1 MAERQIDSGSIAF
14 QTEGRLLQELGERL
28 VASPQI
34 ALVELVKNSYDADAK
49 TCTVSLANRN
59 RSLIVVDDG
68 IGMNYDQFANRW
80 MRIAT
85 SGKVLERVSPA
96 YKRRLTGQ
104 KGIGRF
110 AVRFL
115 GKTLELSSIAYDP
128 GRKYKTHL
136 TASFDWTQ
144 LDQEQNLDHA
154 TIPYKLFRAEEDAET
169 GTTLTIGGLR
179 IGAEETQSSPFRTA
193 VLKIVTPLQGLD
205 GGRFRTNVSDD
216 GGKRKDPGFQVI
228 LPGEDIANSDNLDL
242 AKQVL
247 DRAWATLS
255 INFENDVLTYT
266 ATFSNDEKPV
276 RLRCKRKSLIRNGF
290 VADIRYFPRRAG
302 VFRGVEV
309 DGQKAW
315 AWVRENSGVAVID
328 HGFRIPPYGQ
338 QDDDWLAI
346 DADNAHNSRAW
357 RSSISDALFPIAAE
371 NLNSGENPML
381 ILPTNYQLVGAVF
394 VESTP
399 VGSRT
404 DGDLITA
411 MDRQGFLY
419 NDAFEQFVDF
429 VRGGIEFL
437 AKEDRASLQ
446 RAAERDAK
454 AAARQTREDFK
465 EAIKFIE
472 DSPTI
477 PKAEKNRLVKEYS
490 GLTTKLQEVEDY
502 DRVARQRLQAMS
514 ALGIVAGFMTHEAS
528 RIFASLGD
536 ILPEL
541 KRLARNHPT
550 IRQDIEKFQKAYQAL
565 EGHIEYTRTFID
577 ATQSGR
583 AAVFKAAGQVEL
595 VIERF
600 GEFARSRNITVEN
613 EIDRGLDAPRMP
625 VAVYSGILLNLY
637 TNALKAILA
646 VASPQMRQRIVFR
659 AQNEGRMHIID
670 VLDTGIGIPPNM
682 RDRVFDP
689 LFTTTSSADNPLGSG
704 MGLGLSL
711 VKSLVD
717 SLKGKIG
724 IVNPPQGFSTAFRVQ
739 LPLR

>member
-49 TCTVSLANRN
+49 TCTVSLADRN
-59 RSLIVVDDG
+59 RFLIVADDG
-68 IGMNYDQFANRW
+68 IGMTYDQFATRW

-85 SGKVLERVSPA
+85 SGKVQERKSPT
-96 YKRRLTGQ
+96 YKRLLTGQ

-115 GKTLELSSIAYDP
+115 GKMLELSSVAYDP
-128 GRKYKTHL
+128 VRKHKTHL
-136 TASFDWTQ
+136 TASFDWAK

-154 TIPYKLFRAEEDAET
+154 TIPYKLFRVDDDAET

-179 IGAEETQSSPFRTA
+179 IGTEETQSSAFRTA
-193 VLKIVTPLQGLD
+193 VLRIVTPLQGLN
-205 GGRFRTNVSDD
+205 GGRFRASVSIDEEK
-216 GGKRKDPGFQVI
+216 GKDPGFQVI
-228 LPGEDIANSDNLDL
+228 LPGQDIAKSDNLDL

-247 DRAWATLS
+247 DRAWARLA
-255 INFENDVLTYT
+255 INFENDVLIYT

-276 RLRCKRKSLIRNGF
+276 RLRCKRESQIRNGF

-302 VFRGVEV
+302 VFRGGEV

-315 AWVRENSGVAVID
+315 AWVRDNSGVAVID

-357 RSSISDALFPIAAE
+357 RSSISEKLFPIPPE
-371 NLNSGENPML
+371 LLNSGENPML

-404 DGDLITA
+404 EGDLITA

-446 RAAERDAK
+446 RAAEREAK

-465 EAIKFIE
+465 QAIKFIE
-472 DSPTI
+472 ESPTI
-477 PKAEKNRLVKEYS
+477 PKAEKTRLVREYS

-514 ALGIVAGFMTHEAS
+514 ALGIVAGFMTHEAA

-536 ILPEL
+536 IIPEL

-550 IRQDIEKFQKAYQAL
+550 IRQDIDKFQKAYQAL

-577 ATQSGR
+577 ATQTGR

-613 EIDRGLDAPRMP
+613 EIDRGLDAPKMP

-646 VASPQMRQRIVFR
+646 VASPQTRKRIVFR
-659 AQNEGRMHIID
+659 ARNEGRFHIID

-682 RDRVFDP
+682 RKRVFDP
-689 LFTTTSSADNPLGSG
+689 LFTTTSSAENPLGSG

-717 SLKGKIG
+717 SLKGKISV
-724 IVNPPQGFSTAFRVQ
+724 VNPPQGFSTSFRVQ

>member
-28 VASPQI
+28 VATPQI
-34 ALVELVKNSYDADAK
+34 ALVELVKNSYDADAR

-59 RSLIVVDDG
+59 RSLIVADDG
-68 IGMNYDQFANRW
+68 IGMTYDHFANRW

-85 SGKVLERVSPA
+85 SGKVQERRSPT

-128 GRKYKTHL
+128 DRKYKTHL
-136 TASFDWTQ
+136 TASFDWAK

-154 TIPYKLFRAEEDAET
+154 TIPYKLFRADEDAET

-179 IGAEETQSSPFRTA
+179 IGADETQSTAFRTA
-193 VLKIVTPLQGLD
+193 VLKIVTPLQGLN
-205 GGRFRTNVSDD
+205 GGRFRTSVSDD
-216 GGKRKDPGFQVI
+216 EKKKDPGFQVI

-247 DRAWATLS
+247 DRAWARLT
-255 INFENDVLTYT
+255 INFEDDVLTYT

-276 RLRCKRKSLIRNGF
+276 RLRCKRESHIRNGF

-302 VFRGVEV
+302 VFRGGEV

-338 QDDDWLAI
+338 EDDDWLAV
-346 DADNAHNSRAW
+346 DADNAHNSRVW
-357 RSSISDALFPIAAE
+357 RSSISNTLFPIAPE
-371 NLNSGENPML
+371 LVNSGESPML

-399 VGSRT
+399 VGSRSE
-404 DGDLITA
+404 GDLITS

-472 DSPTI
+472 ESPTI
-477 PKAEKNRLVKEYS
+477 PKAEKTRLVKEYS

-577 ATQSGR
+577 ATQTGR

-595 VIERF
+595 VVERF
-600 GEFARSRNITVEN
+600 GEFARSRNIAVEN

-646 VASPQMRQRIVFR
+646 VASPKTRQRIVFR

-682 RDRVFDP
+682 RNRVFDP